1 MHPSRQ
7 KVWRGRESS
16 MLKSGLLASL
26 LIALAI
32 DPLAAQQPTE
42 AQREAIR
49 ASCRSDFIA
58 NCSGVTPGGKE
69 ALECLLRNQSSL
81 SESCKAAVNAITEKP
96 AEPAAA
102 PAEPAAPTPSRAES
116 APRQEPAPAS
126 ATSEDVLKSVQKSC
140 TLSDMMAHCSWI
152 QPNNPEIVLCL
163 KANAAD
169 LSPSCQATVQAA
181 PTRPAAASAAE
192 PERKVAPA
200 RKPEPERASAPPPA
214 PVASAPK
221 KPTPQQ
227 QSAIR
232 AACRSDFISHCSG
245 VTPGGAA
252 ALQCLQRNA
261 AQLSSGCRGALAA
274 ISGGSV
280 PAAAASE
287 AAAPAAAAPAAEP
300 IGPMPMLRP
309 REALAILRICGAD
322 TRVFCAGIPMGGGRL
337 LRCLAE
343 NASNVTPSCR
353 AALAAA
359 AGR

>member
-1 MHPSRQ
+1 
-7 KVWRGRESS
+7 
-16 MLKSGLLASL
+16 MLKFGPLAGLLV
-26 LIALAI
+26 ALTI
-32 DPLAAQQPTE
+32 DPLAAQQPTQ
-42 AQREAIR
+42 AQRDAIR

-69 ALECLLRNQSSL
+69 ALECLVRNESSL
-81 SESCKAAVNAITEKP
+81 SESCRTAVNAIAEKP
-96 AEPAAA
+96 TEPAAA
-102 PAEPAAPTPSRAES
+102 PAEPAAPAPARSES
-116 APRQEPAPAS
+116 APRQQSAPAAAS
-126 ATSEDVLKSVQKSC
+126 SEETLKSVQNAC
-140 TLSDMMAHCSWI
+140 TMSDMMAHCSFI
-152 QPNNPEIVLCL
+152 QPNNPEMVLCL

-169 LSPSCQATVQAA
+169 LSPSCQAAVQAA
-181 PTRPAAASAAE
+181 PAAASAPK
-192 PERKVAPA
+192 PERKAAPA
-200 RKPEPERASAPPPA
+200 RKPEPERASAPPPV
-214 PVASAPK
+214 PVAAAPR

-232 AACRSDFISHCSG
+232 AACRSDFMSHCSG

-261 AQLSSGCRGALAA
+261 AQLSGGCRGALAA
-274 ISGGSV
+274 ISGGSA
-280 PAAAASE
+280 PASAASE
-287 AAAPAAAAPAAEP
+287 PAAPAAAPAAEP

-309 REALAILRICGAD
+309 REALAILRICGSD

-343 NASNVTPSCR
+343 NAGTVTPSCR

>member
-1 MHPSRQ
+1 MR
-7 KVWRGRESS
+7 KF
-16 MLKSGLLASL
+16 GLLAGL
-26 LIALAI
+26 LVALTI
-32 DPLAAQQPTE
+32 DPLAAQQPTQ
-42 AQREAIR
+42 AQRDAIR

-58 NCSGVTPGGKE
+58 NCSGVTPGGRE
-69 ALECLLRNQSSL
+69 ALECLMRNESSL
-81 SESCKAAVNAITEKP
+81 SESCKTAVNAIAEKP

-102 PAEPAAPTPSRAES
+102 PAEPAAPAPARSES
-116 APRQEPAPAS
+116 APRQQPAPGAAS
-126 ATSEDVLKSVQKSC
+126 SEEALKSVQNAC
-140 TLSDMMAHCSWI
+140 TMSDMMAHCSFI

-169 LSPSCQATVQAA
+169 LSPSCQAAVRTAPAA
-181 PTRPAAASAAE
+181 PAAASTPE
-192 PERKVAPA
+192 PERKPAPA

-214 PVASAPK
+214 PVAAAPR

-232 AACRSDFISHCSG
+232 AACRSDFMSHCSS

-261 AQLSSGCRGALAA
+261 SSLSAGCRGALAA
-274 ISGGSV
+274 ISGGGSA
-280 PAAAASE
+280 PAAAGE
-287 AAAPAAAAPAAEP
+287 AAAPATTAPAAAP

-322 TRVFCAGIPMGGGRL
+322 TQAFCAGIPMGGGRL

-343 NASNVTPSCR
+343 NAANVTPSCR

>member
-1 MHPSRQ
+1 
-7 KVWRGRESS
+7 

-81 SESCKAAVNAITEKP
+81 SESCKTAVNAIAEKP

-102 PAEPAAPTPSRAES
+102 PAEPAAPAPSRAES
-116 APRQEPAPAS
+116 APRQEPAPVSAS
-126 ATSEDVLKSVQKSC
+126 REDVLKSVQKSC
-140 TLSDMMAHCSWI
+140 TLSDMMAHCSFI
-152 QPNNPEIVLCL
+152 QPNNPEMVLCL

-169 LSPSCQATVQAA
+169 LSPSCQVAVQAA
-181 PTRPAAASAAE
+181 PAAASAPAPEPERKATPVRKPAE
-192 PERKVAPA
+192 PERKPA
-200 RKPEPERASAPPPA
+200 EPERASVPPPA
-214 PVASAPK
+214 SAAAATK
-221 KPTPQQ
+221 KPTAQQ

-261 AQLSSGCRGALAA
+261 ATLSAGCRGALAA
-274 ISGGSV
+274 ISGGGSA
-280 PAAAASE
+280 PAAAAGAE
-287 AAAPAAAAPAAEP
+287 TPAAAPAASP
-300 IGPMPMLRP
+300 IGQMPMLRP

-322 TRVFCAGIPMGGGRL
+322 KEVFCAGIPMGGGRL

>member
-1 MHPSRQ
+1 
-7 KVWRGRESS
+7 

-26 LIALAI
+26 LIALAVG
-32 DPLAAQQPTE
+32 PLAAQQPTE

-69 ALECLLRNQSSL
+69 AFECLMSHESSL
-81 SESCKAAVNAITEKP
+81 SESCKMAVSAITEKP
-96 AEPAAA
+96 AEAA
-102 PAEPAAPTPSRAES
+102 PAKAEPIAPTPSRTES
-116 APRQEPAPAS
+116 APRQEPAAAS
-126 ATSEDVLKSVQKSC
+126 GEDALKSVQNAC
-140 TLSDMMAHCSWI
+140 TLSDMMAHCSFI
-152 QPNNPEIVLCL
+152 QPNNSEMVLCL
-163 KANAAD
+163 KANAVD
-169 LSPSCQATVQAA
+169 LSPSCQAAVQAA
-181 PTRPAAASAAE
+181 PATPAAAPVPVREAE
-192 PERKVAPA
+192 PERKATPV
-200 RKPEPERASAPPPA
+200 RKPAEPERKPAEPERAGAPPPP
-214 PVASAPK
+214 PVAAAPK
-221 KPTPQQ
+221 KPTAQQ

-261 AQLSSGCRGALAA
+261 ASLSAGCRGALAA
-274 ISGGSV
+274 ISGGGSA
-280 PAAAASE
+280 PAAAAGE
-287 AAAPAAAAPAAEP
+287 AAAPAAAAPAAAP
-300 IGPMPMLRP
+300 IGPMPTLRP

-322 TRVFCAGIPMGGGRL
+322 KEAFCPGIPIGGGRV

-343 NASNVTPSCR
+343 NASSVSPSCR

>member
-1 MHPSRQ
+1 
-7 KVWRGRESS
+7 
-16 MLKSGLLASL
+16 MLRFRLLAGL
-26 LIALAI
+26 FLALTI

-42 AQREAIR
+42 AQRDAIR

-69 ALECLLRNQSSL
+69 ALECLLRNASSL
-81 SESCKAAVNAITEKP
+81 SESCKAAVNAVAEKP
-96 AEPAAA
+96 AAPVAA
-102 PAEPAAPTPSRAES
+102 PAEPAAPAPARAEP
-116 APRQEPAPAS
+116 APRQEPAHAAS
-126 ATSEDVLKSVQKSC
+126 SEEAIKSVQRACS
-140 TLSDMMAHCSWI
+140 LSDMMAHCSWI
-152 QPNNPEIVLCL
+152 QPSNPEIVLCL

-169 LSPSCQATVQAA
+169 LSPSCQAAVQAA
-181 PTRPAAASAAE
+181 PAAPAAAAAPE
-192 PERKVAPA
+192 PERKTAPA

-214 PVASAPK
+214 PVAAAAPK

-261 AQLSSGCRGALAA
+261 ASLSAGCRGALAA
-274 ISGGSV
+274 ISGGGSA
-280 PAAAASE
+280 PAAAAGE
-287 AAAPAAAAPAAEP
+287 AAAPAAAAPAVQPME
-300 IGPMPMLRP
+300 MPMLRP

-322 TRVFCAGIPMGGGRL
+322 KEVLCPGIPIGGGQV
-337 LRCLAE
+337 LRCLAQ
-343 NASNVTPSCR
+343 NVASVTPNCR

>member
-1 MHPSRQ
+1 
-7 KVWRGRESS
+7 
-16 MLKSGLLASL
+16 MLKFGPLAGLLV
-26 LIALAI
+26 ALTI
-32 DPLAAQQPTE
+32 NPLAAQQPTQ

-69 ALECLLRNQSSL
+69 ALECLVRNESSL
-81 SESCKAAVNAITEKP
+81 SEACKTAVNAIAEKP

-102 PAEPAAPTPSRAES
+102 PVEPAAPAPARSES
-116 APRQEPAPAS
+116 APRQQSAPATVS
-126 ATSEDVLKSVQKSC
+126 GEGSLKSVQKAC
-140 TLSDMMAHCSWI
+140 TLSDMMAHCSFI

-169 LSPSCQATVQAA
+169 LSPSCQAAVQAA
-181 PTRPAAASAAE
+181 PAAASAPE
-192 PERKVAPA
+192 PERKAAPA

-214 PVASAPK
+214 PVATAPR

-261 AQLSSGCRGALAA
+261 AQLSGGCRSALAA
-274 ISGGSV
+274 ISGGSA

-287 AAAPAAAAPAAEP
+287 TAAPAAAAPAAEP

-309 REALAILRICGAD
+309 REALAILRICGSD

-343 NASNVTPSCR
+343 NAGNVTPSCR

>member
-1 MHPSRQ
+1 
-7 KVWRGRESS
+7 
-16 MLKSGLLASL
+16 MLRLRLLAGLLV
-26 LIALAI
+26 ALTI

-58 NCSGVTPGGKE
+58 NCSGVTPGGRE
-69 ALECLLRNQSSL
+69 AFECLVRNETRL
-81 SESCKAAVNAITEKP
+81 SQSCKTAVNAVAEKP
-96 AEPAAA
+96 TEATPAAA
-102 PAEPAAPTPSRAES
+102 PAPAAETPAPSRAES
-116 APRQEPAPAS
+116 APPKEPAAAAAS
-126 ATSEDVLKSVQKSC
+126 GEDALESVQKAC

-169 LSPSCQATVQAA
+169 LSPTCQAAVQAA
-181 PTRPAAASAAE
+181 PAPPAPPAAASAPATEPERKAAPVKKAE
-192 PERKVAPA
+192 PERKPA
-200 RKPEPERASAPPPA
+200 EPERASAPSPA
-214 PVASAPK
+214 PAAAVITK

-252 ALQCLQRNA
+252 ALQCLQRNTSS
-261 AQLSSGCRGALAA
+261 LSGGCRSALAA
-274 ISGGSV
+274 ISGGGSA
-280 PAAAASE
+280 PAAAAGE
-287 AAAPAAAAPAAEP
+287 AAAPATAP

-309 REALAILRICGAD
+309 REALAIVRICGAD
-322 TRVFCAGIPMGGGRL
+322 KEVFCSGIPLGGGRV

-343 NASNVTPSCR
+343 NAANVTPSCR